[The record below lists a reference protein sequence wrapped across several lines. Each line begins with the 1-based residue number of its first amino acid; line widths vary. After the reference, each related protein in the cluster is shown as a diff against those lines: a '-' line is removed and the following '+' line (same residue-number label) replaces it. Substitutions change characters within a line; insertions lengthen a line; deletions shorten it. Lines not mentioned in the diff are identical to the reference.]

1 MPYSPDQLFD
11 LVADVRRYPEFL
23 PWVVAVRVRS
33 DGPGEMIADLAVGF
47 RAIKETF
54 TSKVIKQR
62 PGRIEI
68 DYIEGP
74 LKHLHNSWKFV
85 PDGQGGTNIDFC
97 VDFAFRS
104 RMFEMLAGQMFDRAL
119 RKMIGA
125 FVERAHVLYG
135 AGASGISSSRAHS
148 AA

>member
-1 MPYSPDQLFD
+1 MPRHSETRHLPYSPDQLFD

-74 LKHLHNSWKFV
+74 LKHLHNSW
-85 PDGQGGTNIDFC
+85 
-97 VDFAFRS
+97 
-104 RMFEMLAGQMFDRAL
+104 
-119 RKMIGA
+119 
-125 FVERAHVLYG
+125 
-135 AGASGISSSRAHS
+135 
-148 AA
+148 